1 MADPAQDDEQEKMRK
16 AVARRLREAQIMN
29 EKKEFVRKYLTTE
42 AFERLMNIKVA
53 NYQLF
58 AQLLDLIISLAQN
71 GKIQNKMSDT
81 ELTSILKRVSERPEP
96 TIEFRHK

>member
-96 TIEFRHK
+96 TI